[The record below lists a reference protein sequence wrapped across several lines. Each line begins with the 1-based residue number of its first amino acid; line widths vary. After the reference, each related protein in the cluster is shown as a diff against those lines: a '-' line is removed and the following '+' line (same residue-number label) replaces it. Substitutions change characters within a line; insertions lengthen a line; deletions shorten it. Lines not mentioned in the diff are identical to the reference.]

1 MVYKYEK
8 EIVNTKNIDHFYD
21 KNNFVGYIL
30 PNGDIYQCIE
40 HNVSNVDTVL
50 RMYLQILKDHYGDK
64 EVLLKKDTTDK
75 LLKLVINYLKNA
87 TYFEIVA
94 LSKFI
99 NEHNLFVSD
108 VIVQLLGCHLV
119 TRLDKTIVTSEI
131 NHKCFF
137 NYLLN
142 NFTVRTI
149 DKMVY
154 DSDLHEY
161 KYVTGLD
168 RNEYLYDEVE
178 KLKKEVKE
186 EERELFYRTK

>member
-1 MVYKYEK
+1 M
-8 EIVNTKNIDHFYD
+8 
-21 KNNFVGYIL
+21 GYIL

>member
-154 DSDLHEY
+154 DPDLHEY

>member
-154 DSDLHEY
+154 DPDLHEY

-178 KLKKEVKE
+178 KIKKEVKE